1 VKEFLEWVRKK
12 LGELFV
18 PDPEP
23 QAVAAY
29 GSLYVKGADG
39 TWLRLGKVTDFVV

>member
-23 QAVAAY
+23 QAATAY
-29 GSLYVKGADG
+29 GSLYMKGADG
-39 TWLRLGKVTDFVV
+39 AWLRLGDVTKFVV